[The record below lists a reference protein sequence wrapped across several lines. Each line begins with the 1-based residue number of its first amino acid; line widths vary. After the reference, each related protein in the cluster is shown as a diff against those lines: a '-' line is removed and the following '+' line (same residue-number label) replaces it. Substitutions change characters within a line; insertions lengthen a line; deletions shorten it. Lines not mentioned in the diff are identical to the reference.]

1 MLKNINLSVESV
13 SELNWKMTYLEG
25 ILNRLLQKLCFL
37 AFVKAQAPRCFTL
50 NNQTKQD
57 SSKYVAI
64 WEHHCFWVL
73 REGLKI
79 SHMLTHNVVSSPKY
93 SLPVSPSTAPPICLS
108 SLSHPLP
115 IPLSSLSHLSLISLL
130 SSLSSL
136 VHNFTAVVRQS
147 HSFHQRDQERVFLGR
162 GLLCT
167 AFPQR
172 INHVQTLMP
181 CYTKKGMR

>member
-73 REGLKI
+73 RERLKI

-93 SLPVSPSTAPPICLS
+93 SLPVSPSTAPPSVSHPSLTLFPFLSHPFPIFLS
-108 SLSHPLP
+108 SLSCPASHHLF
-115 IPLSSLSHLSLISLL
+115 ITSQQSSG
-130 SSLSSL
+130 
-136 VHNFTAVVRQS
+136 
-147 HSFHQRDQERVFLGR
+147 RVTVSIKG
-162 GLLCT
+162 
-167 AFPQR
+167 
-172 INHVQTLMP
+172 
-181 CYTKKGMR
+181 TKNGYF